1 MQLSMVFTY
10 PAGLDV
16 GAALAA
22 AVVADHVPGGRQLAR
37 LSQIFVDFNA
47 ELWRIYAVGQFCKYH
62 FREPGISIFSC
73 EKS

>member
-1 MQLSMVFTY
+1 MVFTY

-22 AVVADHVPGGRQLAR
+22 AVVADHVPGGRQLPR
-37 LSQIFVDFNA
+37 LRQILADFIA
-47 ELWRIYAVGQFCKYH
+47 ESLRIYAVVQIYEYF